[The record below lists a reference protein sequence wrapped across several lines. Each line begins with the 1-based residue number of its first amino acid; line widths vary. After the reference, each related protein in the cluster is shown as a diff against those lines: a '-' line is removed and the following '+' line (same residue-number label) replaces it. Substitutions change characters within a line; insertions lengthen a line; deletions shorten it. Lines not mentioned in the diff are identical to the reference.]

1 MTGGATRPVD
11 MTDASAD
18 RLATLHAPAQW
29 AAIDFI
35 SDTHLHASDPET
47 ARCWTDYL
55 EGRLIGRPDALF
67 ILGDLFEV
75 WIGDDVLEEVGSFAA
90 QCVEALRA
98 FSHQAPVFFMCG
110 NRDFLLGER
119 ALAAGGM
126 QGLADPTV
134 LEMGRERYL
143 LSHGDALCLADT
155 DYLAF
160 RALVRSSGWQQAFLS
175 RSLAQRQAE
184 AQELRARSEAKK
196 RDMANTPDSWADVD
210 SQAASHWLQQAGAR
224 TLIHGH
230 THRPGQ
236 HDLERDLQRVVLS
249 DWDATACPPRAQVL
263 RLSQHG
269 LQRLPL
275 LAHG

>member
-1 MTGGATRPVD
+1 
-11 MTDASAD
+11 MTDAPAD
-18 RLATLHAPAQW
+18 RFATLRAPAQW
-29 AAIDFI
+29 TAVDFI
-35 SDTHLHASDPET
+35 SDIHLHASDPAT

-55 EGRLIGRPDALF
+55 EGRLIERPDALF

-75 WIGDDVLEEVGSFAA
+75 WIGDDVLEEAGSFAA
-90 QCVEALRA
+90 RCVEALRV

-119 ALAAGGM
+119 ALAASGM

-134 LEMGRERYL
+134 FAMDGERYV

-175 RSLAQRQAE
+175 RSLAQRQVE
-184 AQELRARSEAKK
+184 AQALRARSEAKK
-196 RDMANTPDSWADVD
+196 RDMADTPDSWADVD
-210 SQAASHWLQQAGAR
+210 SQAASQWLRQAGAR

-230 THRPGQ
+230 THRPGL
-236 HDLERDLQRVVLS
+236 HDLGQDLQRVVLS
-249 DWDATACPPRAQVL
+249 DWDATSSPPRAQVL

-275 LAHG
+275 PTNG

>member
-1 MTGGATRPVD
+1 MSGAP
-11 MTDASAD
+11 AD
-18 RLATLHAPAQW
+18 RFATLQAPTQW
-29 AAIDFI
+29 ATVDFI
-35 SDTHLHASDPET
+35 SDLHLHASDPET

-55 EGRLIGRPDALF
+55 EGRLITRPDALF

-75 WIGDDVLEEVGSFAA
+75 WVGDDVLEEAGSFAVR
-90 QCVEALRA
+90 CVEALRA

-110 NRDFLLGER
+110 NRDFLLGDR
-119 ALAAGGM
+119 ALAAGRM

-134 LEMGRERYL
+134 LAMGRERYL

-160 RALVRSSGWQQAFLS
+160 RALVRSMGWQQAFLS

-184 AQELRARSEAKK
+184 AQAIRARSEAKK
-196 RDMANTPDSWADVD
+196 RDMADTPDSWADVD
-210 SQAASHWLQQAGAR
+210 SRAASLWLQQAGAR

-236 HDLERDLQRVVLS
+236 HDLGHDLQRVVLS

-263 RLSQHG
+263 RLSHDG
-269 LQRLPL
+269 WQRLPL
-275 LAHG
+275 LARG